1 MIVDSDICGLK
12 VGDNYPVRLM
22 GIINLS
28 QESFYKSS
36 VINADSI
43 LNKAYSMID
52 EGADILDIG
61 ARSTWLHAETISKK
75 KEIERLEPALKIL
88 DDNIDVLISVDTM
101 FADIAEKSL
110 NLGADIIND
119 VSGFKNDSS
128 MIDVIVQNDCPAI
141 AMATK
146 NIPGDPIGMDAVM
159 DALAKII
166 EFAESKKMSTEKLIL
181 DPAIGKWI
189 DEKDPIYDF
198 ETIDNFERL
207 KIFNKP
213 LLAAISRKSCV
224 DAVLNKPVDERLY
237 GTLAATSIAVYNGAH
252 IIRTHDVKETSDI
265 AKMSATLRNK
275 TPVVK
280 NHEIEITIEKITN
293 IEDANRLMQ
302 MMKVT
307 TKGSQIMKKKTIAH
321 ILRISNISTA
331 EALIIKQ
338 EMLARGGDAALEKS
352 AVSHDIEKTDILL
365 IGTTL
370 QLENLVKKM
379 VHQTLNLPKISTL
392 IKNILKQKNDIEYI

>member
-166 EFAESKKMSTEKLIL
+166 KFAESKKMSTEKLIL